1 MPLYPQWYC
10 EDGKMVGSED
20 CTFMLSK
27 SDFLSISKLLAVLNE
42 LQTKMEKDV
51 SILAQ
56 VNW

>member
-27 SDFLSISKLLAVLNE
+27 SDLLSISKLLAVLNE
-42 LQTKMEKDV
+42 L
-51 SILAQ
+51 
-56 VNW
+56 